1 MAFGKAVHRPIA
13 GKSIQ
18 HIASAAE
25 MSCLLLNSVGPG
37 TLESKETNK
46 EPP

>member
-1 MAFGKAVHRPIA
+1 MVLRKAVHHPIA

-18 HIASAAE
+18 HVPTAAE
-25 MSCLLLNSVGPG
+25 MSCTLLNLVGPG
-37 TLESKETNK
+37 ALESKETNK